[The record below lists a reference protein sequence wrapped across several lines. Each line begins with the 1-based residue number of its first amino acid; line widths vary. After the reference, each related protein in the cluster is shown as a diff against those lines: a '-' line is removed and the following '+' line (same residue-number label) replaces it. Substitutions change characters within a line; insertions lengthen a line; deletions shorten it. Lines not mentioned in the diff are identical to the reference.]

1 VAEIHGYQC
10 RLVQQKV
17 ALEHALSATRSHSRR
32 CDPLAA
38 PLLCQAAFS
47 GEASSN
53 RLWFLFFCMEL
64 HLRLHHLRCLVVL
77 GLTLFPGALSLL
89 AQPPALEGTFTGTL
103 QAGEAQ
109 LHLVLHLSRY
119 PNGALHATLDS
130 LDQAVFAIEASSA
143 SLNSGNL
150 KLQVASVGANYE
162 GKVSPDHKTI
172 DGEWSQ
178 GSASLP
184 LVFHREPAAHKPDD
198 AHFPVEGLWQ
208 GVLESHGMRLRLQLH
223 VSHDRDGNLIA
234 ALDSL
239 DHGVTGLPAINV
251 TQKESAFH
259 FEIPALAGAFDGAL
273 NATKNTVAGAW
284 TQSELKSNL
293 EFKRSDQPFEL
304 RRPQNPSKPYPY
316 REEEVS
322 FSNAAASVTL
332 AGTLTLPKGAGP
344 FAAVLLIAGSG
355 PHDRDESLAN
365 HKPFL
370 VLSDYLTRKGIA
382 VLRYDK
388 RGIGKSSGSDEK
400 ATTVDLASDAESAI
414 SYLKSR
420 KDIDPGRIGL
430 IGHSEGAMIAPLIAA
445 RSQDIPWI
453 VLLAAP
459 ATNGQDTL
467 LNQSELIGRAGG
479 LSDSQVAT
487 SLAFDKAAYDL
498 VRKETD
504 PAKLTEKLQGL
515 VKESGLDPALPPA
528 ALEPQL
534 RMMTSPWFRF
544 FLDYDPLPNLQKS
557 KCPVLALYGE
567 KDLQVPPKI
576 NLPLLQ
582 KALTEAGNNQ
592 AVTRQLPELNHLF
605 QHAYTGSPSEY
616 AAIEETFSPEAL
628 QIVADWLLSRKNVK

>member
-1 VAEIHGYQC
+1 
-10 RLVQQKV
+10 
-17 ALEHALSATRSHSRR
+17 
-32 CDPLAA
+32 
-38 PLLCQAAFS
+38 
-47 GEASSN
+47 
-53 RLWFLFFCMEL
+53 MEL
-64 HLRLHHLRCLVVL
+64 PLRLHKLRCLAIL
-77 GLTLFPGALSLL
+77 GLTLFFTPFSFL
-89 AQPPALEGTFTGTL
+89 AQEPALEGTYTGTL

-109 LHLVLHLSRY
+109 LHLVLHLTRNSQ
-119 PNGALHATLDS
+119 GALHATLDS

-143 SLNSGNL
+143 SLNSGTL
-150 KLQVASVGANYE
+150 KLEVTSAGAHFE
-162 GKVSPDHKTI
+162 GKVSPDQKTI

-208 GVLESHGMRLRLQLH
+208 GALENHGMRLRLQLH
-223 VSHDRDGNLIA
+223 VSHDTDGNLIA

-239 DHGVTGLPAINV
+239 DQGVGGLPAIKV
-251 TQKESAFH
+251 TQKDSAFH
-259 FEIPALAGAFDGAL
+259 CEIPSVSGVFDGTL
-273 NATKNTVAGAW
+273 NAAKNGITGVW
-284 TQSELKSNL
+284 SQSDLKSQL
-293 EFKRSDQPFEL
+293 EFKRSDQPLEL

-316 REEEVS
+316 RQEEVS
-322 FSNAAASVTL
+322 FSNGPAGVTL
-332 AGTLTLPKGAGP
+332 AGTLTLPKGPGP

-388 RGIGKSSGSDEK
+388 RGIGKSTGSLDK
-400 ATTVDLASDAESAI
+400 ATTLDLASDAESAI
-414 SYLKSR
+414 SYMKSR

-430 IGHSEGAMIAPLIAA
+430 IGHSEGAMIAPSIAA
-445 RSQDIPWI
+445 HSQDIPWI

-459 ATNGQDTL
+459 ATKGDDTL

-479 LSDSQVAT
+479 LSDAQLAV
-487 SLAFDKAAYDL
+487 SLTFDKQAYDL
-498 VRKETD
+498 VRKEKD
-504 PAKLTEKLQGL
+504 AAELTEKLKAL
-515 VKESGLDPALPPA
+515 VKEGGLDSAFPPA

-544 FLDYDPLPNLQKS
+544 FLDYDPLPSLQKI

-582 KALTEAGNNQ
+582 KALTDAGNNQ
-592 AVTRQLPELNHLF
+592 ADMRKLPELNHLF
-605 QHAYTGSPSEY
+605 QHAYTGSPTEY

-628 QIVADWLLSRKNVK
+628 QIVAEWLLSRAKVK